1 MQYSND
7 YRFDSEWLLG
17 EDIDSSGTYMMQG
30 TTSDSAV
37 VFRGHGKARNLS
49 DIFVC
54 ILNWISYFHLVSKT
68 KVIFEQWDLHLR

>member
-1 MQYSND
+1 
-7 YRFDSEWLLG
+7 
-17 EDIDSSGTYMMQG
+17 MMQG
-30 TTSDSAV
+30 TISVSAV

-68 KVIFEQWDLHLR
+68 KVIFEKCDLHLR